1 MNNALLWF
9 IALILSIVIFGGLNI
24 VQVLLHYREK
34 EELFK
39 KFMSRNLADY
49 QAQTKALDVE
59 LEDEKKRLADKR
71 EAERKKTPIDKI
83 REAEASKF

>member
-9 IALILSIVIFGGLNI
+9 IALMLSIIVFGGLNI

-39 KFMSRNLADY
+39 KFMARNLADY
-49 QAQTKALDVE
+49 QAQTKGLDVE
-59 LEDEKKRLADKR
+59 LEDLRKKLAQKR
-71 EAERKKTPIDKI
+71 EEEEKKTPIDRA
-83 REAEASKF
+83 REKEAAKF